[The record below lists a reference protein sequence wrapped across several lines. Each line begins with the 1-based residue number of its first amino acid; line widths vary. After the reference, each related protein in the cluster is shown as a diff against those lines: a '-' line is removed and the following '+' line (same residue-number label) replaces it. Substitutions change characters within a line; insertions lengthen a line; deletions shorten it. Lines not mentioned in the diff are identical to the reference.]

1 VAGRDRVTNAKPG
14 DRMSGHDTSTQATGP
29 VTPEAYLADHERM
42 WSGVT
47 HAAMAGV
54 IFVVVLLIAMA
65 VFLL

>member
-1 VAGRDRVTNAKPG
+1 
-14 DRMSGHDTSTQATGP
+14 MSGHDTSTQATGP